1 MSKWKLEYDG
11 GCKSW
16 KKGIPYSTFS
26 RCKGPRTVKVLEDQG
41 RERRPIWMQGSKRP
55 PTGVEK

>member
-16 KKGIPYSTFS
+16 KKGIPYSTFN
-26 RCKGPRTVKVLEDQG
+26 RCKGSRTVKVLKIKVKKEGQFG
-41 RERRPIWMQGSKRP
+41 CKG
-55 PTGVEK
+55 